1 MKNRKI
7 KKTAILNM
15 SEKLAISILVLFH
28 LTGFLLLNFS
38 SGLIYSIAL
47 DFVPINIILSTLLV
61 VKFQIE
67 YNARFFG
74 FMAFTLIIGLAA
86 EIIGVNTGW
95 IFGNYSYGEVL
106 GLKIF
111 STPLLIGLNWF
122 LVAYC
127 TISIIDYLPTNSWI
141 KYLMGIF
148 LLVLLDYFIEPT
160 AIRLGFWNWENGNI
174 PIRNYYGWAAVSG
187 LILAIGF
194 LFPFS
199 RKNKVAAITFLLQL
213 TFFML
218 QTIF

>member
-1 MKNRKI
+1 MKSRNN
-7 KKTAILNM
+7 KKKAILN
-15 SEKLAISILVLFH
+15 SGEKLAISVLALFH

-38 SGLIYSIAL
+38 SGLVYSIAL
-47 DFVPINIILSTLLV
+47 DFVPINLILSTLLV

-67 YNARFFG
+67 FNARFFG
-74 FMAFTLIIGLAA
+74 FMAFTFLTGLAA

-95 IFGNYSYGEVL
+95 IFGNYSYGDVL

-111 STPLLIGLNWF
+111 NTPLLIGLNWF

-127 TISIIDYLPTNSWI
+127 TISIIDYIPTNSWI
-141 KYLMGIF
+141 KYLTGIF

-174 PIRNYYGWAAVSG
+174 PIRNYYGWAAISG
-187 LILAIGF
+187 LILAQGF
-194 LFPFS
+194 LLPFT

>member
-1 MKNRKI
+1 MNSRKN
-7 KKTAILNM
+7 KKAAFLN
-15 SEKLAISILVLFH
+15 SGEKLAISVLAVFH
-28 LTGFLLLNFS
+28 LTGFILLNFS

-61 VKFQIE
+61 VKFQTE
-67 YNARFFG
+67 FNVRFFG
-74 FMAFTLIIGLAA
+74 FIAFTFLTGLAA

-111 STPLLIGLNWF
+111 NTPLLIGLNWF

-127 TISIIDYLPTNSWI
+127 TICLIDYMPANAWI
-141 KYLMGIF
+141 KYLAGIF
-148 LLVLLDYFIEPT
+148 LLVALDYFIEPA

-174 PIRNYYGWAAVSG
+174 PLGNYSGWAAISG
-187 LILAIGF
+187 LILAQGF
-194 LFPFS
+194 LLPFS
-199 RKNKVAAITFLLQL
+199 RKNKVAAITYLLQL

-218 QTIF
+218 QSIF